1 MLGERVAQRVDASR
15 QIGKAKWMLGDE
27 KEIPVGCLHPAYF
40 IPFWR
45 SALKH
50 VLGNLP
56 QPSVPPALAKD
67 FFIPLWDVFI

>member
-15 QIGKAKWMLGDE
+15 QVGKAKWMCGDE
-27 KEIPVGCLHPAYF
+27 KEISMHPTYF

-45 SALKH
+45 SALKPI
-50 VLGNLP
+50 LGNLP

-67 FFIPLWDVFI
+67 FFIPLRDVFI